1 MPSRL
6 KWSSKRW
13 CWGRRW
19 AGAGAGCWGK
29 GHSTA
34 WRRSTGSCHGNKCLG
49 PERGSYRPYPG
60 RFVQVVHH
68 CSWYLQGKIRRVG
81 MCTPHSILIRVR
93 SLHSYHVLKN
103 HQWHR
108 CSSLSREVELGW
120 NQTLPTH
127 CRSGKACSK
136 CHLLVT
142 QPPCPWLQL
151 EASIFCCF
159 TEVRGSNS
167 FQECCSWTFPSAPST
182 KAKSA

>member
-1 MPSRL
+1 MG
-6 KWSSKRW
+6 
-13 CWGRRW
+13 WGWGWLLRQGAQHCLEKVPWKLPWEQVPGAREGKLQTLARKIC
-19 AGAGAGCWGK
+19 AGGASL
-29 GHSTA
+29 H
-34 WRRSTGSCHGNKCLG
+34 
-49 PERGSYRPYPG
+49 
-60 RFVQVVHH
+60 
-68 CSWYLQGKIRRVG
+68 WYLQGKIRRVG

-93 SLHSYHVLKN
+93 TLHSYHVLKN

-142 QPPCPWLQL
+142 QPPCPQLQL

-159 TEVRGSNS
+159 REVRGSNS
-167 FQECCSWTFPSAPST
+167 SQECCSWTSPLLPVQKPNQPS
-182 KAKSA
+182 